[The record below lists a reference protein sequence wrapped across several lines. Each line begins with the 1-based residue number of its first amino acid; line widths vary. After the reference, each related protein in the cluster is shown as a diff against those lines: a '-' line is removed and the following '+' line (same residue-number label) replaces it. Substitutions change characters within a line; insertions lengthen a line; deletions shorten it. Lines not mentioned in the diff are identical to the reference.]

1 MLDRVSEIV
10 RKYNA
15 DFPKFDAI
23 WVVKATWY
31 SMSLYGFQSN
41 ENVSIIDC
49 SSIYNISNKLKQKL
63 RIAMKV
69 HG

>member
-1 MLDRVSEIV
+1 MTGFFFYRGNINDQSVLDRVSAIV

-31 SMSLYGFQSN
+31 NMNLYGFQSN

-49 SSIYNISNKLKQKL
+49 S
-63 RIAMKV
+63 
-69 HG
+69 